1 MFCCLFTLLSGYRC
15 LQSSP
20 FLEQD
25 QSTRQKHSRDWT
37 DEEHLVCSE
46 ERWSFIIEL
55 RYRGG
60 LQFGCVAVKNRRVLK
75 RNTVVKIFHVQCVR
89 TLKDKHLECP
99 YSIASL
105 AYFTP
110 KTHNLSRS
118 CPDQLCVK
126 YEDGIMNCIM
136 LA

>member
-1 MFCCLFTLLSGYRC
+1 M
-15 LQSSP
+15 Q
-20 FLEQD
+20 
-25 QSTRQKHSRDWT
+25 
-37 DEEHLVCSE
+37 
-46 ERWSFIIEL
+46 
-55 RYRGG
+55 
-60 LQFGCVAVKNRRVLK
+60 VAVKNRRVLK
-75 RNTVVKIFHVQCVR
+75 RNVFG

-105 AYFTP
+105 AHFTP